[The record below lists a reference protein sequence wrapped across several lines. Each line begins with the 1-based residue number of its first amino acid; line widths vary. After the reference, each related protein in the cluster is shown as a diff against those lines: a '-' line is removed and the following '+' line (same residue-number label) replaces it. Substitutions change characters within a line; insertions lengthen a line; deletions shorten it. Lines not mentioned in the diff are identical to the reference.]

1 MISKNNYGLDLFNDL
16 VNKVKESDFVN
27 NFIDELTDYLKNANE
42 KGETQLN
49 NEQNNNLD
57 IYREENCL
65 YQVVDFSSNGVF
77 LQNTNNDKIFEET
90 NISQELLDKIG
101 NDYILRYK
109 DGKYFIE
116 EELTDNF
123 MNSMVGI
130 QEYRKIKEEFEKE
143 SNILEIDSNT
153 KFNVDLRNSDNTIL
167 SYGKEKNTIE
177 VPNALIPYFAVEG
190 NVLKYD
196 NGKFIREN

>member
-1 MISKNNYGLDLFNDL
+1 MSLDLFNDL

-49 NEQNNNLD
+49 KEQNNNLD
-57 IYREENCL
+57 VYQQENCL

-130 QEYRKIKEEFEKE
+130 QEYRKIKEEFEKG

-153 KFNVDLRNSDNTIL
+153 KFNVDLRNSDYTIL

-196 NGKFIREN
+196 NGKFKK

>member
-1 MISKNNYGLDLFNDL
+1 MSLDLLNDL

-109 DGKYFIE
+109 DGKYIIE

-177 VPNALIPYFAVEG
+177 VPNALIPYFVVEG

>member
-1 MISKNNYGLDLFNDL
+1 MSLDLLNDL

-27 NFIDELTDYLKNANE
+27 NFIDELADYLKNANE

-57 IYREENCL
+57 VYRQENCL

-77 LQNTNNDKIFEET
+77 LQNTKNDKIFEET

-109 DGKYFIE
+109 DGKYVIE

-153 KFNVDLRNSDNTIL
+153 KFNVDLRNSDYTIL

>member
-1 MISKNNYGLDLFNDL
+1 MSLDLFNDL
-16 VNKVKESDFVN
+16 INKVKESDFVN
-27 NFIDELTDYLKNANE
+27 NFIDELTDYLKNTNE
-42 KGETQLN
+42 KGENQLN

-90 NISQELLDKIG
+90 DISQELLNKIG

-109 DGKYFIE
+109 DGEYIVE
-116 EELTDNF
+116 EELTEDF

-130 QEYRKIKEEFEKE
+130 QEYKKIKEDFEKE
-143 SNILEIDSNT
+143 SNILELDLNT
-153 KFNVDLRNSDNTIL
+153 KFNVKSRNNDYTVLTYGEERNTM
-167 SYGKEKNTIE
+167 E
-177 VPNALIPYFAVEG
+177 VPNVLVPYFATEG
-190 NVLKYD
+190 NVLRYE
-196 NGKFIREN
+196 NGKFARV

>member
-1 MISKNNYGLDLFNDL
+1 MSLELFNDL
-16 VNKVKESDFVN
+16 INKVKESDFIN
-27 NFIDELTDYLKNANE
+27 NFIDELTDYLKNTNE
-42 KGETQLN
+42 KGETLLN

-90 NISQELLDKIG
+90 DISQELLNKIG

-109 DGKYFIE
+109 DGKYIVE
-116 EELTDNF
+116 EELTDDF

-130 QEYRKIKEEFEKE
+130 QEYKKIQEDFEKE
-143 SNILEIDSNT
+143 SNILELDLNT
-153 KFNVDLRNSDNTIL
+153 KFNVKSRNNDYTVLTYGEKRNTM
-167 SYGKEKNTIE
+167 E
-177 VPNALIPYFAVEG
+177 VPNVLVPYFATEG
-190 NVLKYD
+190 NVLRYE
-196 NGKFIREN
+196 NGKFARV

>member
-1 MISKNNYGLDLFNDL
+1 M
-16 VNKVKESDFVN
+16 
-27 NFIDELTDYLKNANE
+27 
-42 KGETQLN
+42 
-49 NEQNNNLD
+49 
-57 IYREENCL
+57 
-65 YQVVDFSSNGVF
+65 
-77 LQNTNNDKIFEET
+77 QNTNNDKIFEET

-109 DGKYFIE
+109 DGKYIIE

>member
-1 MISKNNYGLDLFNDL
+1 MSLDLFNDL
-16 VNKVKESDFVN
+16 INKVKESDFIN

-57 IYREENCL
+57 VYRQENCL

-77 LQNTNNDKIFEET
+77 LQNTKNDKIFEET
-90 NISQELLDKIG
+90 DISQELLSRIG

-109 DGKYFIE
+109 DGKYIVE
-116 EELTDNF
+116 EELTDDF

-130 QEYRKIKEEFEKE
+130 QEYKKIKEDFEKE
-143 SNILEIDSNT
+143 SNILELDLNT
-153 KFNVDLRNSDNTIL
+153 KFNVKSRNNNYTVL
-167 SYGKEKNTIE
+167 TYGDKTNTIE
-177 VPNALIPYFAVEG
+177 VPNVLVPYFATEG
-190 NVLKYD
+190 NVLRYE
-196 NGKFIREN
+196 NGKFARV

>member
-1 MISKNNYGLDLFNDL
+1 MSLDLLNDL

-27 NFIDELTDYLKNANE
+27 NFIDELSNYLKNTND
-42 KGETQLN
+42 KGGNQLS

-77 LQNTNNDKIFEET
+77 LQNTKNDKIFEET
-90 NISQELLDKIG
+90 DISQELLSRIG

-109 DGKYFIE
+109 DGKYIVE
-116 EELTDNF
+116 EELTDDF

-130 QEYRKIKEEFEKE
+130 QEYKKVKEDFEKE
-143 SNILEIDSNT
+143 SNILELELNT
-153 KFNVDLRNSDNTIL
+153 KFNVKSRNNDYTVLTYGDKTNTM
-167 SYGKEKNTIE
+167 E
-177 VPNALIPYFAVEG
+177 VPNVLVPYFAVEG
-190 NVLKYD
+190 NVLKYE
-196 NGKFIREN
+196 NGKFIRGV